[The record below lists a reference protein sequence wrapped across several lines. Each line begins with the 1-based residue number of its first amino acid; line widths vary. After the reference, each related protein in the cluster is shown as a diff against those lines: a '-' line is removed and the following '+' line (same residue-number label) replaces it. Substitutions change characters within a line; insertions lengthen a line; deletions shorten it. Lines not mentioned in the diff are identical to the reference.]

1 MFYKSSN
8 VYVLYTDDSILED
21 PALAKIN
28 ETIDAIRKAGLKI
41 TEEGTIEDFLGANI
55 NKRPE

>member
-1 MFYKSSN
+1 MFYKGSN
-8 VYVLYTDDSILED
+8 VYVWYTDDSILEY

-28 ETIDAIRKAGLKI
+28 ETIDVIKKAGLKI
-41 TEEGTIEDFLGANI
+41 TDESTIEDFLGANV